1 MDGKLLEILVC
12 PSCHGS
18 LQWAPGRQMLLCP
31 AERLGYPVID
41 GIAHL
46 LEEEAIAVPEIGV
59 ANVNSDA

>member
-1 MDGKLLEILVC
+1 MDSKLLEILVC

-31 AERLGYPVID
+31 AERLGYPVVD

-46 LEEEAIAVPEIGV
+46 LEEEAIAVPEIDV
-59 ANVNSDA
+59 ANANTDA

>member
-18 LQWAPGRQMLLCP
+18 LQWPPGRQMLLCP
-31 AERLGYPVID
+31 AERLGYPVVD

-59 ANVNSDA
+59 ANVNTHA